1 MSVDTTPVPERF
13 GGSRRKYL
21 YGAIAVL
28 AIGAVLAYPHLRG
41 KADAGD
47 NNAPPL
53 VTVIS
58 PTLGPVN
65 TSIYVTG
72 QIAAQND
79 MPIGVDGDGGRITEV
94 LVEPGD
100 RVHRGQVLARISPLT
115 QQSQVDSAAA
125 SLDELRA
132 GAATAQAE
140 FKRAQGARDSFSAE
154 EYERRRTAALTT
166 EARVKAA
173 EAQLS
178 EARTRFQRTTVEA
191 PTDGIVLTRSAEVG
205 QVTLPGGNP
214 LFRLAR
220 GGQLEMR
227 GLVAEQDM
235 PHLKVGQPAEVRLD
249 GIAAPFAGKVWQLG
263 AVIDPLTRQGMV
275 RIELPTR
282 DANLRPGAFARAEVR
297 TPDAVGVLLPQTAV
311 LSDASG
317 TYALVVG
324 AGDKVERRMVKV
336 AGARSEGLL
345 VTGGLNGSERVVAVA
360 GAFLREGEQISI
372 APTPQ
377 GALAGGDS
385 AGGGG
390 LAASAK
396 ARLP

>member
-1 MSVDTTPVPERF
+1 MSVDIPLDPERS
-13 GGSRRKYL
+13 GKRRRNTL
-21 YGAIAVL
+21 IAGAAVVVIAGLL
-28 AIGAVLAYPHLRG
+28 AWPHLHG

-53 VTVIS
+53 VTVIE
-58 PTLGPVN
+58 PKLGPVG
-65 TSIYVTG
+65 TSVYITG
-72 QIAAQND
+72 QVAAQND
-79 MPIGVDGDGGRITEV
+79 MPIGVEGEGGRISEV
-94 LVEPGD
+94 LAEPGD

-115 QQSQVDSAAA
+115 QQSQVDSASA

-132 GAATAQAE
+132 AAATSQAE
-140 FKRAQGARDSFSAE
+140 FQRAQGARDSFSAE

-166 EARVKAA
+166 QARVKAA

-205 QVTLPGGNP
+205 QIAVPGGSP

-220 GGQLEMR
+220 SGQLEMR

-235 PHLKVGQPAEVRLD
+235 PHLKVGQAAEVRLD

-263 AVIDPLTRQGMV
+263 AVIDPLTRQGSV
-275 RIELPTR
+275 RIELPMH

-297 TPDAVGVLLPQTAV
+297 TPDATGVLLPQTAV
-311 LSDASG
+311 LSDAQG
-317 TYALVVG
+317 TYALIVG
-324 AGDKVERRMVKV
+324 AGDKVERRAVKV

-360 GAFLREGEQISI
+360 GAFLREGEQIKL
-372 APTPQ
+372 APPPQ
-377 GALAGGDS
+377 GALAGGE
-385 AGGGG
+385 GGGSG
-390 LAASAK
+390 VTVSAK